1 MLLHS
6 TVISYRGHRCCIYK
20 QNSLATVT
28 KGNEMNDG
36 DGRKQAKLS
45 LAIDTIGTYD
55 EGRIYV
61 LAILRYVVHHFLRRY
76 ESTWPV
82 DK

>member
-1 MLLHS
+1 
-6 TVISYRGHRCCIYK
+6 
-20 QNSLATVT
+20 
-28 KGNEMNDG
+28 MNDG

-55 EGRIYV
+55 EGRVYV